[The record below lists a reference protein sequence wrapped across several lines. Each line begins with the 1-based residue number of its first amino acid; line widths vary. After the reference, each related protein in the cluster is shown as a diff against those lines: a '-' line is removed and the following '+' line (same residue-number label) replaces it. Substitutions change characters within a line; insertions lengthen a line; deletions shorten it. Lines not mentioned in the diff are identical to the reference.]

1 MVTSQRDDNCRESG
15 CKRVFENT
23 ALAFSAVVEQVNP
36 LAGFDVTVFIPG
48 GAESGPAGTIDIE
61 KQFAILPKV
70 LLPVIGR
77 DIASVGENARVENIR
92 AALQDSV
99 DQVISHGEANHQAIQ
114 KPVHKVRVAR
124 CNNQHSEDSSTA
136 VHDAPLFA

>member
-1 MVTSQRDDNCRESG
+1 MVRSQRGDNCRESS
-15 CKRVFENT
+15 CKKVFENT
-23 ALAFSAVVEQVNP
+23 ALASSVVVEQVNP

-48 GAESGPAGTIDIE
+48 GAESGPAGTINIE

-77 DIASVGENARVENIR
+77 DIASVGEKARVKNLR

-99 DQVISHGEANHQAIQ
+99 DMVISHGEANHQAIQ
-114 KPVHKVRVAR
+114 MPVHKVRVAR
-124 CNNQHSEDSSTA
+124 FNNGHPEDWSIA
-136 VHDAPLFA
+136 VHGAPLFA